1 MADREAFL
9 VEVRAKI
16 ARGADRP
23 LPEYHPTRA
32 PDSPWTTP
40 RPDADQANALDG
52 ASRDTLAERFIAE
65 LTALKGYAVRVPT
78 LDAARAYVLEVAGDR
93 AARSL
98 VRWADPLL
106 AELAADDPLREVG
119 VTVTVCAETL
129 GDAERAAIAAA
140 DIGLSTAVGAIA
152 RTGSII
158 LTSGPGRPRIVTL
171 LPPTYIALV
180 PVATLVADVPDAL
193 ARFAPDAADGTL
205 PASLT
210 FHTGPSRSAD
220 IEQSLAIGVHGPG
233 DVHVVLVG

>member
-9 VEVRAKI
+9 ADIRAKI

-23 LPEYHPTRA
+23 LPEYRPTRA

-40 RPDADQANALDG
+40 RPDADQAHELDG
-52 ASRDTLAERFIAE
+52 ASLDMLAERFIRE
-65 LTALKGYAVRVPT
+65 LTALSGHAARVPT
-78 LDAARAYVLEVAGDR
+78 LDTARAYVLEVARDR
-93 AARSL
+93 GARSL
-98 VRWADPLL
+98 VRWSDPLL
-106 AELAADDPLREVG
+106 DELAADDLLRAVG
-119 VTVTVCAETL
+119 VEVTVSTEIL
-129 GDAERAAIAAA
+129 DDVERAAIAAA
-140 DIGLSTAVGAIA
+140 DIGLSGAVGAIA
-152 RTGSII
+152 RTGSVV

-180 PVATLVADVPDAL
+180 PTATLVADVPDAL
-193 ARFAPDAADGTL
+193 ARFAPDAARGTL

-233 DVHVVLVG
+233 DVHVLLVG